1 MAWPHELRQPRP
13 NEFTITDDHL
23 LLLKELHVDF
33 EAGIEFGAPAV
44 DPKRPYG
51 NGDVFRDMRRILGV
65 EGEETA
71 EGNTELSELH
81 REMALV
87 LQIGCRLGRF
97 EKGTYT
103 REPYTIDWRPK

>member
-1 MAWPHELRQPRP
+1 MAWPHELKQPSP
-13 NEFTITDDHL
+13 NRFTITDDHL
-23 LLLKELHVDF
+23 LLLKRMHFRF

-51 NGDVFRDMRRILGV
+51 NGDVFGDMRHILGV
-65 EGEETA
+65 EA
-71 EGNTELSELH
+71 EDTTEGRTELSELH

-97 EKGTYT
+97 ETGTYT
-103 REPYTIDWRPK
+103 REPYSINWTPA